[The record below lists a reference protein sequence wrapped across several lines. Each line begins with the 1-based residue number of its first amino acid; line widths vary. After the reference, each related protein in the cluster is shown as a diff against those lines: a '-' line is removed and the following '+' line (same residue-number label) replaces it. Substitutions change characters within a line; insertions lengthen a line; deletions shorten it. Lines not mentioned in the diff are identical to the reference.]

1 MPLSY
6 TELSA
11 YQLLCNKDVY
21 DMIDT
26 LCAGK
31 FSDWN
36 IEDFERVVVDG
47 NIHTSYDEKTVRA
60 VIDSKLRELDGEKPL
75 KRYLEQGQ
83 HTAFELFLYLP
94 KTLEYDD
101 RAFLLFWAY
110 MAREFGD
117 IELPIEGKQCRELYI
132 SVLKKLN
139 IRLYSKND
147 YHIDRFSIKDS
158 YGNSAPLN
166 DGDIREALF
175 TIEKRNQAF
184 LRKRE
189 YNGEPVFLEK
199 AAEKFS
205 DFFGRIYPH
214 TKLKR
219 DFNVHDLCFAIDSS
233 CTELQSNN
241 TLLLWG
247 VFTGEPLNYLACSRK
262 CGVSN
267 SRIKQC
273 ENTVVRNT
281 GHSNR
286 NMIAE
291 RKD

>member
-6 TELSA
+6 TELST
-11 YQLLCNKDVY
+11 YQLLCNKEVY
-21 DMIDT
+21 QLIDT
-26 LCAGK
+26 LCVEK
-31 FSDWN
+31 FSDWRM
-36 IEDFERVVVDG
+36 EEFERAVVSG
-47 NIHTSYDEKTVRA
+47 KTQTSYDEDSVRA
-60 VIDSKLRELDGEKPL
+60 VIENRLREMDTEKPL
-75 KRYLEQGQ
+75 KRYLEEGQ
-83 HTAFELFLYLP
+83 HYAYELFLYLP
-94 KTLEYDD
+94 QIKECDESP
-101 RAFLLFWAY
+101 FLLFWAY

-117 IELPIEGKQCRELYI
+117 IELPIEAKQCRELYI
-132 SVLKKLN
+132 SVLKKFN

-158 YGNSAPLN
+158 YENSAPLN

-286 NMIAE
+286 NMIVE
-291 RKD
+291 RED